1 VGNVDETLCRSLFDQ
16 MDLDKD
22 VMVSREEF
30 IAVRQGHQ
38 VPGDADRGAGRSCS
52 VINNTSCVIN
62 NTSVSDKTTE
72 VLTELSVD
80 ELRKEVAVVLPRL
93 LKEHGDE
100 VNRKRE
106 QTKKKLAALQSEKGE
121 GKFANLPTAAYG
133 NKEDF
138 HKGLEVLGQPTASPE
153 HAGGADNGVPEAQR
167 FT

>member
-1 VGNVDETLCRSLFDQ
+1 MPHLLAAGHYAAEEVTEPRRLSTGQPYKIPLLMAARDLVG
-16 MDLDKD
+16 
-22 VMVSREEF
+22 
-30 IAVRQGHQ
+30 
-38 VPGDADRGAGRSCS
+38 GDDD
-52 VINNTSCVIN
+52 
-62 NTSVSDKTTE
+62 TSVADKTTE